1 MSEVDANSGG
11 CLAIST
17 EPLCSKTRCQP
28 SRILLCTLWDDV
40 VCFPTA
46 HVDAAS
52 LIACHRL
59 ALHFRWCTLRRPKCN
74 REIRRFTF

>member
-28 SRILLCTLWDDV
+28 HAFYYVRFGMTW
-40 VCFPTA
+40 
-46 HVDAAS
+46 HVSQA
-52 LIACHRL
+52 R
-59 ALHFRWCTLRRPKCN
+59 
-74 REIRRFTF
+74 